1 MKAKNGDT
9 VSVHYKGT
17 FQDGTVFDSSHDRGE
32 TIDFQVGAGQMI
44 KGFND
49 AVVNMKVGETKNV
62 TVVPEEA
69 YGEVNPNALME
80 FPKTVFPEDF
90 ALKEGEVVQGNSP
103 AGQPMIGTI
112 NEVQDETVVVDFNH
126 PMAGKELNFEIE
138 LVEIHGDESSD
149 AE

>member
-17 FQDGTVFDSSHDRGE
+17 LQDGTVFDSSHDRGE

-49 AVVNMKVGETKNV
+49 AVVDMEVGETKTV
-62 TVVPEEA
+62 TVPPDEG
-69 YGEVNPNALME
+69 YGTVNPNAVME
-80 FPKTVFPEDF
+80 FPKTSFPEDMP
-90 ALKEGEVVQGNSP
+90 LREGEVVQGNSP
-103 AGQPMIGTI
+103 AGSPMIGTI
-112 NEVQDETVVVDFNH
+112 NEVSGETVVVDFNH

-138 LVEIHGDESSD
+138 LVEIHEDESSD
-149 AE
+149 SE

>member
-32 TIDFQVGAGQMI
+32 TIDFEVGAGQMI
-44 KGFND
+44 PGFND
-49 AVVNMKVGETKNV
+49 AVVDMKVGETKTV
-62 TVVPEEA
+62 TVAPEEG

-80 FPKTVFPEDF
+80 FPKTVFPDDF
-90 ALKEGEVVQGNSP
+90 DLKEGEMVQGNSP
-103 AGQPMIGTI
+103 AGQPMIGKI
-112 NEVQDETVVVDFNH
+112 NEIQEETVVVDFNH
-126 PMAGKELNFEIE
+126 PMAGRELNFEIE
-138 LVEIHGDESSD
+138 LVEIRDGDTSD